1 VKPGER
7 ALLERVAAI
16 GILLVLA
23 CAFWLGPVDL
33 YRSYLGA
40 GDRRLGHDEQI
51 LQRYRALD
59 RVPAAQ
65 VPADA
70 PAPPGQA
77 ALLFPAVPDAQ
88 AVALLQEGVKGA
100 ARAARV
106 EVEGLQVLEAQPL
119 PGAVRI
125 GVRIRGAG
133 DIASLNRL
141 FYAIEGARPLLYPDN
156 LQIEAGGA
164 RTKAAPLA
172 FELDVSGFKRGP
184 ST

>member
-1 VKPGER
+1 MKAGER
-7 ALLERVAAI
+7 ALLERSAAV
-16 GILLVLA
+16 GILLVLVG
-23 CAFWLGPVDL
+23 AFWLGPVGL
-33 YRSYLGA
+33 YRGYLA
-40 GDRRLGHDEQI
+40 SGDRRLGHDEQL

-59 RVPAAQ
+59 RAPLTPASG
-65 VPADA
+65 DA
-70 PAPPGQA
+70 PARAGRDT
-77 ALLFPAVPDAQ
+77 LLFPAVPDAQ

-100 ARAARV
+100 ALASRV
-106 EVEGLQVLEAQPL
+106 EVEGLQVLQTQPL

-125 GVRIRGAG
+125 GVRIRGTG

-141 FYAIEGARPLLYPDN
+141 FYAIEVARPLLYPDN
-156 LQIEAGGA
+156 LQIEAGAA